1 VNRCLA
7 TSAVSACVPSLVRE
21 REEQPWSREGTST
34 VKVADKTEICL
45 ELFASYE
52 VPRLGVLLIG
62 LAKA

>member
-1 VNRCLA
+1 M
-7 TSAVSACVPSLVRE
+7 VRE
-21 REEQPWSREGTST
+21 RTST

-62 LAKA
+62 LANA